1 MNLFCST
8 LICYFKEQI
17 PSMNPEGFHKNVS
30 QYSVLCRFPSKKS
43 SGVQK
48 IMFSHISGKSN
59 NVFFGINVRTW

>member
-1 MNLFCST
+1 
-8 LICYFKEQI
+8 
-17 PSMNPEGFHKNVS
+17 MNPEGFHKNVS